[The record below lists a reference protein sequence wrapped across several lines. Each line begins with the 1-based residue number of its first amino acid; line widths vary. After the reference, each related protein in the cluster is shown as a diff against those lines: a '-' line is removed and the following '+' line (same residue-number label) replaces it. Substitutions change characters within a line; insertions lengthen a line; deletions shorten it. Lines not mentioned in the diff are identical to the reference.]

1 MSNGAQRITY
11 YVYCK
16 VPGNLPN
23 SSLPSTS
30 ETIENAIGNL
40 LHNQFENR
48 IVSIEY
54 RDKEFAFKVPITN
67 ATEGSTEG
75 ISAFDKKLLGL
86 LNNYYKDII
95 TKPLKLKEQ
104 FVSIF
109 NIIPP
114 FKIEHP
120 KVALNF
126 TVNGGA
132 EVSLHD
138 IHKAI
143 NPKDLALY
151 VSAAVKVTGQVL
163 GLLKMTNLQNL
174 EWAMSNEPEWFKIV
188 HRHFENNNDIIE
200 CQRELIIKDLDEY
213 AEL

>member
-1 MSNGAQRITY
+1 MSKGTQTITY

-54 RDKEFAFKVPITN
+54 RDKEFAFNVPITN
-67 ATEGSTEG
+67 AAEGSKEG

-104 FVSIF
+104 FISIY
-109 NIIPP
+109 NMIPP
-114 FKIEHP
+114 FKVEHP
-120 KVALNF
+120 NVALNF
-126 TVNGGA
+126 TVNGGT

-151 VSAAVKVTGQVL
+151 VSTAVKVTGQVL
-163 GLLKMTNLQNL
+163 GLLKMTNLQKL
-174 EWAMSNEPEWFKIV
+174 DWAMGAEPKWLKIV
-188 HRHFENNNDIIE
+188 RKYMESKNILA
-200 CQRELIIKDLDEY
+200 CQEELIDNELKDY